1 MLLKNVKIQNYKSI
15 EEIEF
20 PIEKRNDSYTTILLG
35 KNESGK
41 SNILEALSALEK
53 YNEEEKT
60 NFLSVRNQQN

>member
-20 PIEKRNDSYTTILLG
+20 SIEKRNNSYTTILLG

-41 SNILEALSALEK
+41 SNILEALSSLK
-53 YNEEEKT
+53 NIKKKKK
-60 NFLSVRNQQN
+60 